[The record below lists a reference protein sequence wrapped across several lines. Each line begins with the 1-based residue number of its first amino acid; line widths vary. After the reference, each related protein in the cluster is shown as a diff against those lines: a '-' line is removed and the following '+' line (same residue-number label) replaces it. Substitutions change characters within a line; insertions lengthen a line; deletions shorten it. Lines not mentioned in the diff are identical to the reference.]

1 LSGGRERVRSS
12 TPVGLQAVEKLAHYV
27 SDCTYGIAAA
37 AAPASIQQ
45 WMAEESACLQMKEKK
60 DTHPPRPPE
69 ILSEIRLTARDTGA
83 FEVRIIIISY
93 FELYIGAPILQP
105 VSKLQGAYI

>member
-1 LSGGRERVRSS
+1 L
-12 TPVGLQAVEKLAHYV
+12 Y
-27 SDCTYGIAAA
+27 TYGIATA
-37 AAPASIQQ
+37 AAPASVQQ
-45 WMAEESACLQMKEKK
+45 WMAEEESARLQMKEKK
-60 DTHPPRPPE
+60 DTHPPRPE

-93 FELYIGAPILQP
+93 FELYIDAPILQP